1 VSVEIGFVGAGLMG
15 APMVRNLLAAGH
27 AVTVSS
33 RSPERLAGEGWTVV
47 ASPAEAA
54 GGAGVVCSI
63 VPDGP
68 EVTEVVDSL
77 LTTAAP
83 GTVLI
88 EMSTIDPDVARTL
101 ATRCAEH
108 GVTYLDV
115 PVSGGPA
122 GAAAGTLAMWAGGDR
137 AAFDRV
143 RPVLDVLG
151 DPEKVRWFGPV
162 GSGLVVKLVNNLAA
176 AVNLAAGAEVLA
188 IARAA
193 GIDPV
198 GALDAV
204 MGGSGG
210 SWQLDRIARDR
221 VLPGAYAPG
230 FKLAHMVKDIRLARA
245 LAGTVGVTL
254 PVADETADRYERA
267 LTAFGPDT
275 DYSAV
280 ARLTGFDPTR

>member
-33 RSPERLAGEGWTVV
+33 RTPERLAGEGWQVV
-47 ASPAEAA
+47 ATPAEAA
-54 GGAGVVCSI
+54 AGAEVVCSV

-68 EVTEVVDSL
+68 DVESVVDSL
-77 LTTAAP
+77 LATAAP

-88 EMSTIDPDVARTL
+88 EMSTIDPDLARAL
-101 ATRCAEH
+101 AARCAARD
-108 GVTYLDV
+108 VTYLDV

-137 AAFDRV
+137 VAFDRV

-151 DPEKVRWFGPV
+151 DPGKVRWFGPS
-162 GSGLVVKLVNNLAA
+162 GSGLVVKLVNNLVA

-188 IARAA
+188 LARAA
-193 GIDPV
+193 GIEPL

-204 MGGSGG
+204 MGGTGG
-210 SWQLDRIARDR
+210 SWQIDRIARDR
-221 VLPGAYAPG
+221 VLPGAFAPG
-230 FKLAHMVKDIRLARA
+230 FKLGHMVKDVRLARA
-245 LAGTVGVTL
+245 LAADVGVDL
-254 PVADETADRYERA
+254 PVADPVAERYEDA
-267 LTAFGPDT
+267 LARFGPAT
-275 DYSAV
+275 DYSSV
-280 ARLTGFDPTR
+280 ARLAGWEPA

>member
-33 RSPERLAGEGWTVV
+33 RSPQRLAAEGWTVV

-54 GGAGVVCSI
+54 AGAAVVCSI

-68 EVTEVVDSL
+68 EVTAVVDSL

-88 EMSTIDPDVARTL
+88 EMSTIDPAIAQTL
-101 ATRCAEH
+101 ASRCAEH

-137 AAFDRV
+137 DAFDRV

-151 DPEKVRWFGPV
+151 EPTQVRWFGPV
-162 GSGLVVKLVNNLAA
+162 GSGLVVKLVNNLVA
-176 AVNLAAGAEVLA
+176 AVNLAAGVEVLA
-188 IARAA
+188 VARAA
-193 GIDPV
+193 GIDPM

-210 SWQLDRIARDR
+210 SWQLDRIARAR
-221 VLPGAYAPG
+221 VIPGAYAPG

-245 LAGTVGVTL
+245 LAGSVGVGL

-275 DYSAV
+275 DYSSIG
-280 ARLTGFDPTR
+280 RLMGFDPTP